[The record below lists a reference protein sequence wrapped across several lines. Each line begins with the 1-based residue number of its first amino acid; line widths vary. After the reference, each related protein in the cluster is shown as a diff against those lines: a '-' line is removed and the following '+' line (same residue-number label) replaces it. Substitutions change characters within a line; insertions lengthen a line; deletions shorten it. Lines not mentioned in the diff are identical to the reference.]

1 MTALQI
7 SDPLTRLCRG
17 SHSLDDEHS
26 RAPRTITK
34 HAVENISAILR
45 TPQGCDIDPRMSSD
59 SKAIV
64 KELQTVLNTLSQFP
78 YPHVPNPEGCKKR
91 ASVAVIIRIRPPFK
105 PVPAS
110 TSSVVDVQA
119 TETPAT
125 SINHFFSKQ
134 WVQEGD
140 AEVLFIKRAGRPGD
154 RWSGHTALPGGKR
167 DPEDEDD
174 CAAAIRETRE
184 EIGLDLETE
193 ECFRAGNLAERV
205 VTTTWGKQALMVLC
219 PYIFLLTGRNV
230 PTLQPQ
236 PTEVASTHW
245 VSLRALLSSS
255 LRTLEYVDIS
265 SRMAKQG
272 GPVAQYLL
280 RAMMG
285 KMLFSAVCLLPSES
299 VYATSIPG
307 FIPGEAPS
315 QNPAYQW
322 TRMYGISD
330 SMKEP
335 KQGLAF
341 QQPILLWGL
350 TLGVLADF
358 LDMLPPYNA
367 VALWRYPTFTA
378 PDLRFLVWLFTRNL
392 RRGNERNVGDL
403 SAGTWSAS
411 GPSKSEE
418 PGPVTQARRRRR
430 PSQTAM
436 DATSQALA
444 PSASEAEPAHVRKN
458 AVGISGMGVGTPTH
472 AVGNLLAGY
481 YERMNIA
488 IAVFLAY
495 RSILGVGTMAWLY
508 RTWQRRKTSK
518 L

>member
-1 MTALQI
+1 
-7 SDPLTRLCRG
+7 
-17 SHSLDDEHS
+17 
-26 RAPRTITK
+26 
-34 HAVENISAILR
+34 
-45 TPQGCDIDPRMSSD
+45 MSTD
-59 SKAIV
+59 SKAII

-110 TSSVVDVQA
+110 TSVVDVQES
-119 TETPAT
+119 ETPAT

-167 DPEDEDD
+167 DPEDADD

-184 EIGLDLETE
+184 EIGLDLETAD
-193 ECFRAGNLAERV
+193 CLNAGNLAERV

-280 RAMMG
+280 RLMMG
-285 KMLFSAVCLLPSES
+285 KMLFSAVSLLPSES

-307 FIPGEAPS
+307 FIPGETPS
-315 QNPAYQW
+315 QKPAYQW
-322 TRMYGISD
+322 TKLYGMSD

-367 VALWRYPTFTA
+367 VALWRYPTFTT

-403 SAGTWSAS
+403 SAGTWSAT

-430 PSQTAM
+430 PSQTAV
-436 DATSQALA
+436 DATSQAYA
-444 PSASEAEPAHVRKN
+444 PSHVRLNTVKT
-458 AVGISGMGVGTPTH
+458 SGMGVGTPTH

-481 YERMNIA
+481 YERMNAA

-495 RSILGVGTMAWLY
+495 RSILGAGTMVWLY
-508 RTWQRRKTSK
+508 RVWRRQKSSK